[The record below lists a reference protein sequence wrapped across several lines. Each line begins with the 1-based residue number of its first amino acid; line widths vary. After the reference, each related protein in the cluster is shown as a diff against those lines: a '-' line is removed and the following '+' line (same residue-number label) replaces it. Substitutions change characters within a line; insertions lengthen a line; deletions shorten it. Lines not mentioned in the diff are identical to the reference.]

1 VSQRA
6 KKATIRAFMII
17 PSLLIMVTV
26 VFFLIRLTGDPV
38 RAVLGDYSS
47 PEAIALV
54 RQELGLDKPL
64 FVQYGMY
71 LMNLARGNMGTSL
84 VDGGSVAH
92 DIVVAVPHTLLLAFS
107 AFGIAVIIAI
117 PLGIIAAVRRNTW
130 ADMAAVVFAT
140 VGRVIPS
147 FVLGILLML
156 LFSLKLG
163 WFPMMGVGEG
173 SSIFMHLV
181 LPALA
186 LGIHEAG
193 LICRMT
199 RSAVLEVLGSEYV
212 RTARAKGLNEKIVL
226 WRHVLRNAMITLV
239 TVLGLRLARVVGG
252 SVVVETLFVRV
263 GMGRLMVDAIYARDF
278 PVVQG
283 CILVFGAWVLILNL
297 VVDLLYG
304 VFDPRVQGV

>member
-1 VSQRA
+1 
-6 KKATIRAFMII
+6 
-17 PSLLIMVTV
+17 MVTV

-38 RAVLGDYSS
+38 RAILGDYSS
-47 PEAIALV
+47 PEAVAIV

-64 FVQYGMY
+64 IVQYGLY
-71 LMNLARGNMGTSL
+71 LANIAKGDLGTSL
-84 VDGGSVAH
+84 VDGSSVAH
-92 DIVVAVPHTLLLAFS
+92 DILIAVPHTLLLAFA
-107 AFGIAVIIAI
+107 AFLVALLIALPMGI
-117 PLGIIAAVRRNTW
+117 LAAVKRNTW
-130 ADMAAVVFAT
+130 IDMAAVVFAT

-156 LFSLKLG
+156 VFSLKLG
-163 WFPMMGVGEG
+163 WFPMMGVGKG
-173 SSIFMHLV
+173 AGIFVNLV
-181 LPALA
+181 LPAFA
-186 LGIHEAG
+186 LGLHEAG

-199 RSAVLEVLGSEYV
+199 RSSVLEVLGSEYV
-212 RTARAKGLNEKIVL
+212 RTARAKGLNERIVL

-252 SVVVETLFVRV
+252 SVVIETLFVRI

-278 PVVQG
+278 PMVQG
-283 CILVFGAWVLILNL
+283 CILVFAAWVLVLNL

>member
-1 VSQRA
+1 
-6 KKATIRAFMII
+6 MII

-38 RAVLGDYSS
+38 RAILGDYSS
-47 PEAIALV
+47 PEAVAAV
-54 RQELGLDKPL
+54 RAELGLDKPL
-64 FVQYGMY
+64 LVQYGMY
-71 LMNLARGNMGTSL
+71 LLNLAKGNMGTSL
-84 VDGGSVAH
+84 VDDSSVAH
-92 DIVVAVPHTLLLAFS
+92 DIMVAVPHTLLLAFS
-107 AFGIAVIIAI
+107 AFFVAIIIAV
-117 PLGIIAAVRRNTW
+117 PLGILAAVRRNTW
-130 ADMAAVVFAT
+130 VDMAAVVFAT
-140 VGRVIPS
+140 IGRVIPS
-147 FVLGILLML
+147 FVLGIFLML
-156 LFSLKLG
+156 IFSLKLG

-173 SSIFMHLV
+173 AGILFHLV
-181 LPALA
+181 LPAFA
-186 LGIHEAG
+186 LGLHEAG

-199 RSAVLEVLGSEYV
+199 RSSVLEVLGSEYV
-212 RTARAKGLNEKIVL
+212 RTARAKGLTEKVVL

-252 SVVVETLFVRV
+252 SVVVETLFVRI

-283 CILVFGAWVLILNL
+283 CILVFAAWVLVMNL

>member
-1 VSQRA
+1 
-6 KKATIRAFMII
+6 MII

-64 FVQYGMY
+64 LVQYGMY

-92 DIVVAVPHTLLLAFS
+92 DIMVAVPHTLLLSFS
-107 AFGIAVIIAI
+107 AFGVAVLIAL

-130 ADMAAVVFAT
+130 VDMGAVVFAT

-156 LFSLKLG
+156 IFSLKLG
-163 WFPMMGVGEG
+163 WFPMMGIGKG
-173 SSIFMHLV
+173 PGILIHLV

-186 LGIHEAG
+186 LGLHEAG
-193 LICRMT
+193 LLCRMT
-199 RSAVLEVLGSEYV
+199 RSSVLEVLGSEYV
-212 RTARAKGLNEKIVL
+212 RTARAKGLTEKIVL

-252 SVVVETLFVRV
+252 SVVVETLFVRI

-283 CILVFGAWVLILNL
+283 CILVFAAWVLILNL
-297 VVDLLYG
+297 IVDLLYG
-304 VFDPRVQGV
+304 VLDPRVQGV